1 MVHWHQLTLI
11 PTTKSL
17 GQPAG
22 RRHAKRRLERQRR
35 ELRARAFACPS
46 LTILASTSAGPSA
59 PQFPACSVSNERCL
73 THEIQSVICIDSRAN
88 ERLSSLNFED
98 THCAS
103 IAPVRLL
110 AEAQNVR
117 STSDQKNESGV
128 FTSRLPKKS
137 KNAVVVSDASFGL
150 KQTTYASHDTP
161 FRSVI
166 VVIKPSIDMRAMQR
180 AMQRRS
186 MQRIV
191 V

>member
-1 MVHWHQLTLI
+1 MHWYQLSNKHQRQNSRRISVCDFDEGLCRA
-11 PTTKSL
+11 P
-17 GQPAG
+17 G
-22 RRHAKRRLERQRR
+22 RFAASIARRKRP
-35 ELRARAFACPS
+35 LRS
-46 LTILASTSAGPSA
+46 TASTSAGPSA

-103 IAPVRLL
+103 IPPVRLL

-117 STSDQKNESGV
+117 PTSDQKNESGV

-137 KNAVVVSDASFGL
+137 KSAGVVSDASFGL

-166 VVIKPSIDMRAMQR
+166 VVIKPSIDMRVMQR
-180 AMQRRS
+180 DLL
-186 MQRIV
+186 
-191 V
+191 

>member
-1 MVHWHQLTLI
+1 M
-11 PTTKSL
+11 
-17 GQPAG
+17 
-22 RRHAKRRLERQRR
+22 
-35 ELRARAFACPS
+35 
-46 LTILASTSAGPSA
+46 
-59 PQFPACSVSNERCL
+59 NERCL

-110 AEAQNVR
+110 AELAQDVR
-117 STSDQKNESGV
+117 PTSDQKNESGV

-166 VVIKPSIDMRAMQR
+166 VVIKPSIDMRVMQR
-180 AMQRRS
+180 VMQPRSNASSYDIGYCVPSRRLLVS
-186 MQRIV
+186 YVIPGYYLTIIYKNLTP
-191 V
+191 

>member
-1 MVHWHQLTLI
+1 M
-11 PTTKSL
+11 
-17 GQPAG
+17 
-22 RRHAKRRLERQRR
+22 
-35 ELRARAFACPS
+35 
-46 LTILASTSAGPSA
+46 
-59 PQFPACSVSNERCL
+59 NERCL

-117 STSDQKNESGV
+117 STSDQKNQSGV

-137 KNAVVVSDASFGL
+137 ENAVVVSDASFGL
-150 KQTTYASHDTP
+150 KQTTYASPDTP

-166 VVIKPSIDMRAMQR
+166 VVIKPSIDMRVMQR
-180 AMQRRS
+180 VLQPRSNASSYDIGCCVPSRRLLVTTKKGRS
-186 MQRIV
+186 GRGIRGACRPARGGCAESEGAAAD
-191 V
+191 